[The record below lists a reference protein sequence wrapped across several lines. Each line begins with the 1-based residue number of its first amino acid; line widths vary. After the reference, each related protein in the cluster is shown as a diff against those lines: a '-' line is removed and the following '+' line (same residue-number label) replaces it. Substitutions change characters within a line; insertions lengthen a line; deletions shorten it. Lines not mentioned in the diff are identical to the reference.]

1 MLSIEVD
8 SIDLAKTR
16 RRQCDRETNSDTLWY
31 SELDRKENGK
41 EVGGGRFRNFAGLM
55 SLEYRAG
62 QVASVSGSCRLTQ
75 LGSAADM
82 AGLNRGFDGVLQ

>member
-8 SIDLAKTR
+8 SIDLAKTQ
-16 RRQCDRETNSDTLWY
+16 RRQCYRETNSILSGTPKWI
-31 SELDRKENGK
+31 EKRMGK
-41 EVGGGRFRNFAGLM
+41 RWGGCRFRNFAGLM